1 MRENEG
7 TGNGEVGKRGA
18 DADRVAIGKFL
29 REGSTSAKTR
39 RVKKGSAGA
48 NAGRVQRG
56 SACESV
62 GEPGGLGIRG
72 AGGQTLRAPEL
83 VGRGWGF
90 IGGTREPPGC
100 EGGWG

>member
-1 MRENEG
+1 MRGNEG
-7 TGNGEVGKRGA
+7 TGNDEVGKRGV
-18 DADRVAIGKFL
+18 DADRVTEGKFL
-29 REGSTSAKTR
+29 REGNTSAKTR
-39 RVKKGSAGA
+39 RVKNGSVGA

-56 SACESV
+56 SARERV
-62 GEPGGLGIRG
+62 REPGGLRIRG

-90 IGGTREPPGC
+90 IGGTRETPGC